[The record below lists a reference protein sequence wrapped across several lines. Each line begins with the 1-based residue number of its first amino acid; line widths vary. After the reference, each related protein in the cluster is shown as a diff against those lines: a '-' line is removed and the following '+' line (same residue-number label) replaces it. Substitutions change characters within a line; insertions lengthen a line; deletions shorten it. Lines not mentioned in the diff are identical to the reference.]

1 MPKQESKPLVGI
13 NGERATW
20 GHNAVRTFQKDTGLG
35 DEDGLDTAIG
45 DLLGDLM
52 HLCDRES
59 LDFNEMVEKGRHYYE
74 GETSARCSKCKRTFD
89 LENGDGAQNDGGVE
103 VCKDCEEL

>member
-13 NGERATW
+13 NGERAGW
-20 GHNAVRTFQKDTGLG
+20 AHEAVKTFQKETGLS
-35 DEDGLDTAIG
+35 DVDGLDTAVG

-59 LDFNEMVEKGRHYYE
+59 LDFSELLEKGQHYYE
-74 GETSARCSKCKRTFD
+74 SETSATCHKCKRTFE
-89 LENGDGAQNDGGVE
+89 LESDGSQNDKGVE
-103 VCKDCEEL
+103 TCKDCEEAS